1 MVWVSAYSNNLPER
15 DRTVRATRLHGGAGS
30 GMVYACVFVAPGLSA
45 TEPHPAMNL
54 KTKSSLAAAALMLL
68 VFGGGLLIQDFLI
81 QGSLKK
87 PIADQQFMLVS
98 RVAGEI
104 DQRLEISL
112 DALGRIAAGIGP
124 ELMRDPARLQ
134 AYIDDKHG
142 IRAVFDAVIVVSPRL
157 RVLADTP
164 RVPGRAGADVSS
176 LAHLQRL
183 LATGAPVV
191 SEPFMGKVTRR
202 PTIALSVPVRD
213 AEGRLAAVLS
223 GTLDLLASNF
233 LGSLNERWEGERGH
247 FMLTTRDRHTIVG
260 AEGAKALEVAA
271 VSGANPVYDRALG
284 GWEGTDTGNAG
295 DGTQSLMSFVALKR
309 TGWIVGAVLPVDEAF
324 APILQSRR
332 TGIALLLLASALVAW
347 LVWLAINGVL
357 SPMLALRDNARL
369 LRSDPTLAAGMRA
382 GDDEVG
388 EIARDLYRLVDE
400 LARARRD
407 SEIRAKELQSVLDA
421 SPLAIIRVRDRRFMS
436 VNPAFERLVGYKAE
450 DVVGKL
456 ADLVYLSP
464 EAFAATGKRL
474 YTGMVGDAVVKL
486 EEAFRNSA
494 GEAFWTNIYA
504 RLIDPDDPGKGSVV
518 IIEDISERRAA
529 EAARVQSEERMRY
542 QAEHDA
548 LTRLPNRVLFND
560 RVNQAIRAARREQSR
575 LALMFLD
582 LDRFKNINDT
592 LGHDVGDRLLQIV
605 AGRIQA
611 CVRSSDT
618 LSRPGGDEFML
629 LLPEIADPGD
639 AAQVAHKVLEAL
651 ARPYSIAGHQLM
663 LTASIGI
670 SVYPEDGEDG
680 QTLIRNADL
689 AMYASKDNGRNTSQ
703 YFRAEMNERARERM
717 ALETALRRAL
727 DRGELL
733 LHYQPQFDVTTR
745 RLIGMEALVRW
756 RDPATGELVPPGRFI
771 PVAEDTGLILPLGT
785 WVLGEACRQNGAW
798 QAAGLPRVPVAVNIS
813 ALQFRQTDFV
823 AVVEEALRASGLE
836 ARWLE
841 LELTESVT
849 MHAIERNIEI
859 LGLLRDQGVKVSI
872 DDFGTGH
879 SSLSYL
885 KRLPIDT
892 LKIDQA
898 FVRDIVTDP
907 DDAEIVAA
915 IIGLARNLGL
925 DVIAEGVESEAQLDC
940 LRRRGC
946 GKAQGYHFARPLPAA
961 ELEQFWRATV
971 EA

>member
-1 MVWVSAYSNNLPER
+1 
-15 DRTVRATRLHGGAGS
+15 
-30 GMVYACVFVAPGLSA
+30 
-45 TEPHPAMNL
+45 MNL
-54 KTKSSLAAAALMLL
+54 KTKSSLAVAALMLL
-68 VFGGGLLIQDFLI
+68 VFGSGLLIQDFLI

-104 DQRLEISL
+104 DRRLAINL
-112 DALGRIAAGIGP
+112 DALRRIAAGIGP
-124 ELMRDPARLQ
+124 ELLRDPARLQ
-134 AYIDDKHG
+134 TYIEDKHG
-142 IRAVFDAVIVVSPRL
+142 VRAMFDALIVVSPRL
-157 RVLADTP
+157 RVLADAP
-164 RVPGRAGADVSS
+164 RVPGRVGTDVSS

-183 LATGAPVV
+183 RATGAPVV
-191 SEPFMGKVTRR
+191 SEPFTGKVTGR
-202 PTIALSVPVRD
+202 PTIALSVPVHD
-213 AEGRLAAVLS
+213 AEGRLVVVLS
-223 GTLDLLASNF
+223 GTLDLLAPNF
-233 LGSLNERWEGERGH
+233 LGSLTERWAGDRGH
-247 FMLTTRDRHTIVG
+247 FVLTTRDRYTIVD
-260 AEGAKALEVAA
+260 ADSAKVLGVLA
-271 VSGANPVYDRALG
+271 VPGANPVYDRALG
-284 GWEGTDTGNAG
+284 GWEGTDAGNAG
-295 DGTQSLMSFVALKR
+295 DGVLSLMSFVALKS
-309 TGWIVGAVLPVDEAF
+309 TGWIVGAVLPVEVAF
-324 APILQSRR
+324 APIRQSRR

-357 SPMLALRDNARL
+357 RPMLALRDNARR
-369 LRSDPTLAAGMRA
+369 LRADPSLAAHLHA

-400 LARARRD
+400 LARSRRD
-407 SEIRAKELQSVLDA
+407 SDNHAKELQSVLDA
-421 SPLAIIRVRDRRFMS
+421 SPVAIIRVRGRHFMS
-436 VNPAFERLVGYKAE
+436 VNPAFERLVGYKAKE
-450 DVVGKL
+450 VVGKL

-464 EAFAATGKRL
+464 EAFAATGEKL
-474 YTGMVGDAVVKL
+474 YSGMVGDAVVKL

-494 GEAFWTNIYA
+494 GETFWTNIYA
-504 RLIDPDDPGKGSVV
+504 RLIDPDDPDKGAVV
-518 IIEDISERRAA
+518 IVEDISERRAA
-529 EAARVQSEERMRY
+529 EAARVRSEEHMRY

-548 LTRLPNRVLFND
+548 LTLLPNRVLFND
-560 RVNQAIRAARREQSR
+560 RVNQAILAAQRGRRQ
-575 LALMFLD
+575 LALMFFD

-592 LGHDVGDRLLQIV
+592 LGHDVGDQLLQMV
-605 AGRIQA
+605 AERVRS

-629 LLPEIADPGD
+629 LLPEIVDPGD
-639 AAQVAHKVLEAL
+639 AAQVANKVLETL

-670 SVYPEDGEDG
+670 SIYPDDGEDG
-680 QTLIRNADL
+680 LTLIRNADL
-689 AMYASKDNGRNTSQ
+689 AMYASKDSGRNTSQ

-717 ALETALRRAL
+717 SLEHALRRAL
-727 DRGELL
+727 DQGELL
-733 LHYQPQFDVTTR
+733 LHYQPQFDIATR
-745 RLIGMEALVRW
+745 RIIGMEALVRW
-756 RDPATGELVPPGRFI
+756 RDPATGQLVPPGRFI

-813 ALQFRQTDFV
+813 ALQFRQTVFV
-823 AVVEEALRASGLE
+823 AAVEDALRLSGLD

-859 LGLLRDQGVKVSI
+859 LGVLRAQGVKVSI

-898 FVRDIVTDP
+898 FVRDIVTDE

-915 IIGLARNLGL
+915 IIGLAHNLGL
-925 DVIAEGVESEAQLDC
+925 DVIAEGVETEAQLEC
-940 LRRRGC
+940 LQRRGC
-946 GKAQGYHFARPLPAA
+946 GKAQGYFFARPLPAD
-961 ELEQFWRATV
+961 ELEQFWCATV